1 MPKKQ
6 RRRPVRRRRPDNDGD
21 AADNLR
27 RMDAAAQTLVRSASP
42 DQLRSELSDRELLLD
57 EADRAAQLEP
67 NASNLARYRAARSQ
81 RDVARRAVQLADDAP
96 PNPS

>member
-27 RMDAAAQTLVRSASP
+27 RMDAAAQTLVRGTPPA
-42 DQLRSELSDRELLLD
+42 QLRSELSDRELLLD

-81 RDVARRAVQLADDAP
+81 RDVARRAVQLSDAAP
-96 PNPS
+96 PDPS